1 MGNESLKAGGRVVA
15 LCAIAVGLW
24 FLAKYDYAQPKILSA
39 QAPSREFSAGRAE
52 QALARILGPELP
64 HPASSNEN
72 AAVRARILSEF
83 ERIGVKAQTYTAFA
97 CNAWRGF
104 RTVPCA
110 TVTDIIADVL
120 PGDGPAVVLLAHY
133 DSVPAGPGAS
143 DDGSGVSAV
152 IEASRALLARRA
164 PRLHPVMAVI
174 TDGEEAGLLGARAF
188 LEDKAL
194 ASRVGAVVNVEA
206 RGTQGRSLL
215 FQTSAG
221 DAKLIDLYANS
232 VPFYA
237 TSSLYEEIYRLL
249 PNDTDLTLFIK
260 QGAPS
265 FNFAFSENV
274 ADYHTP
280 LDRRGNLSALSLQ
293 EQGDN
298 LLGVAAALAQT
309 DFRSLDGG
317 DAIYLDLFGFA
328 LPRIPEMWAL
338 PLALIAFA
346 LMIVAAWRAKIPGLR
361 RKELAPALI
370 LPPALVVASG
380 GLGFALNWFAQF
392 VSGQPNPSYAYPI
405 ALREGLAFGVLAAAL
420 FVGRMTR
427 RRLCLLSVWV
437 WIAYL
442 AVITA
447 AFIPGFSPYFLFP
460 ALLAAPAALFMAA
473 APDVAKAEAAEI
485 ALAPATLLALAIWIG
500 LVVSGETIMGLKL
513 HLLFTVSAA
522 IVAMPMLP
530 YLDAQAMPL
539 TAWRDWTGAALA
551 GALIAT
557 FIAGLQPAFSDSKAQ
572 RLSIRYVQDATT
584 GRAVWAVDAD
594 APLPPS
600 LRAAADFSK
609 APRRYL
615 PGPFPDVFTAPAGP
629 PKFASPTAEVLSD
642 RPSSDGRNVTIALHG
657 SAKASAM
664 FVMVPGA
671 AKLKGVDIRGQ
682 RLTPP
687 SNFDSDALLVCASRD
702 CADEQISLD
711 LGALSPVTLQF
722 GEQRYGL
729 PAFAA
734 KLVAA
739 RPANATPSQSGDIV
753 ILANAVKIPAMKTP

>member
-1 MGNESLKAGGRVVA
+1 MANESVKAGARVVA
-15 LCAIAVGLW
+15 LCAMAVALW
-24 FLAKYDYAQPKILSA
+24 FLAKYDYAQPKVLPA
-39 QAPSREFSAGRAE
+39 TAPAGDFSAGRAE
-52 QALARILGPELP
+52 QVLARILGPEKP
-64 HPASSNEN
+64 HPVSSDEN
-72 AAVRARILSEF
+72 AAVRARIISEF
-83 ERIGVKAQTYTAFA
+83 ERMGVKAQTYRAFA

-104 RTVPCA
+104 RVVPCA
-110 TVTDIIADVL
+110 SVTDIVAEVL
-120 PGDGPAVVLLAHY
+120 PGDGPAVALLAHY

-152 IEASRALLARRA
+152 IEASRALRARRA
-164 PRLHPVMAVI
+164 PRLHPVLAVI
-174 TDGEEAGLLGARAF
+174 TDGEEAGLLGAQAF
-188 LEDKAL
+188 LENKAL
-194 ASRVGAVVNVEA
+194 AARVGAVVNVEA
-206 RGTQGRSLL
+206 RGTKGRSLL

-221 DAKLIDLYANS
+221 DSKLIDLYANS

-237 TSSLYEEIYRLL
+237 TSSLYAEIYRLL

-260 QGAPS
+260 QGIPS

-298 LLGVAAALAQT
+298 LLGVAASLAQT
-309 DFRSLDGG
+309 DFRSLEGG
-317 DAIYLDLFGFA
+317 DAVYLDLFGFV
-328 LPRIPEMWAL
+328 LPRMPEMWAL

-346 LMIVAAWRAKIPGLR
+346 LMIVAAWRARIPGLR
-361 RKELAPALI
+361 RRELAPALL
-370 LPPALVVASG
+370 LPPALVLASA

-392 VSGQPNPSYAYPI
+392 ISGQPNPSYAYPI

-420 FVGRMTR
+420 FVGRMAR

-473 APDVAKAEAAEI
+473 APGASKGEFAEI

-513 HLLFTVSAA
+513 HPLFTVPAA
-522 IVAMPMLP
+522 IVAMPLLP
-530 YLDAQAMPL
+530 YLDSKAMPL

-551 GALIAT
+551 GAFIAA
-557 FIAGLQPAFSDSKAQ
+557 FIAGLQPAYSDTKAQ
-572 RLSIRYVQDATT
+572 RLSIRYVQDAAAR
-584 GRAVWAVDAD
+584 RAIWAVDAD

-609 APRRYL
+609 TPESYL
-615 PGPFPDVFTAPAGP
+615 PGPFPAVFTAPAGP
-629 PKFASPTAEVLSD
+629 AKFPSPTAEILAD
-642 RPSSDGRNVTIALHG
+642 TPAPGGRTVTIALHG
-657 SAKASAM
+657 SEQASAM
-664 FVMVPGA
+664 FVMVPKSAG
-671 AKLKGVDIRGQ
+671 LKGVDIRGQ
-682 RLTPP
+682 RLATPAE
-687 SNFDSDALLVCASRD
+687 FDSDALLVCASSD
-702 CADEQISLD
+702 CANEQLSLD
-711 LGALSPVTLQF
+711 LATRSPVALRF

-729 PAFAA
+729 PAFAG

-753 ILANAVKIPAMKTP
+753 ILANMVRVPAMKAP